1 MDLEELAG
9 KVYLSASLLRKGLS
23 AYVLHLVVGQ
33 FDDSSNAL
41 VGTVLPA
48 VGGRSHCP
56 EP

>member
-23 AYVLHLVVGQ
+23 ADVLHLVVGQ

-41 VGTVLPA
+41 VGAVLPA
-48 VGGRSHCP
+48 VGGRGHCP